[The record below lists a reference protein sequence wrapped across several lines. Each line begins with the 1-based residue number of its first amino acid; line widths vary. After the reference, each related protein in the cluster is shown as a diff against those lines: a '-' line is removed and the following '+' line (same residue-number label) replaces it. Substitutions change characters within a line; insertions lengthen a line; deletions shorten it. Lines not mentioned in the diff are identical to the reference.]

1 MIQGGNL
8 GQAEYYK
15 LKQSQLAQLC
25 TLIISCLVNLCFPS
39 FHCVECK
46 DVRVYVW
53 GGNENREYRGVFS
66 VRGRRKGIY
75 SLHKHNIQFT
85 FLLFL
90 FLLFF
95 FAFFGAAS
103 PGLRKNGRK
112 KGKRKIEAGRMHC
125 MLFTQ
130 LLCSSEVIT
139 FTNHNTDRH

>member
-90 FLLFF
+90 FFFLLFLVLLHQGSGKM
-95 FAFFGAAS
+95 AE
-103 PGLRKNGRK
+103 K
-112 KGKRKIEAGRMHC
+112 KEKEK
-125 MLFTQ
+125 
-130 LLCSSEVIT
+130 
-139 FTNHNTDRH
+139 